1 MPKFLQ
7 NQRFL
12 FGLQKN

>member
-1 MPKFLQ
+1 MSKFLQ